1 MSASLSGAPLTG
13 ASPRPPNLLHRIAA
27 MVYEAV
33 LLFGI
38 VFGVS
43 FVLLTVTGWT
53 YPLRPA
59 PRAILQATLF
69 VAIGAYFVY
78 CWSHSGQTLA
88 MRSWRLKLVD
98 RDGGPVSTGRAL
110 LRYLLAWHLFL
121 PGIVFVALFQAHS
134 VIDGAAFALGFAAML
149 ALAYTDPR
157 RQLLHDRVLGTRVIV
172 TAPEKAVPG
181 QAAQDR
187 AAVPD
192 RR

>member
-1 MSASLSGAPLTG
+1 
-13 ASPRPPNLLHRIAA
+13 

-43 FVLLTVTGWT
+43 FVLLRATGWT
-53 YPLRPA
+53 YPLP
-59 PRAILQATLF
+59 PTQRAILQAALF

-78 CWSHSGQTLA
+78 CWSRSGQTLA

-98 RDGGPVSTGRAL
+98 RDGGPVSAARAL

-121 PGIVFVALFQAHS
+121 PGLVFVALFQAHS
-134 VIDGAAFALGFAAML
+134 AVDGAAFALGLAAML

-157 RQLLHDRVLGTRVIV
+157 RQLLHDRVLGTRVVV
-172 TAPEKAVPG
+172 TAAEKPSRG
-181 QAAQDR
+181 
-187 AAVPD
+187 
-192 RR
+192 